1 MEIAIALV
9 VVALLVAGSKGLV
22 SGQLDRYKT
31 QTTNN
36 NLHAIEEAIVLHKE
50 KNNLLPCPAFFSAL
64 AKDKGEAASGG
75 CDVDPTGNSICTGK
89 SLHCSGNVVIGLV
102 PYSTLGIN
110 RADTVDGWGNRIIYA
125 VDKRFT
131 KDFATKAGDITL
143 VDVEDNVVAN
153 SDTMGGVVFVLFSHG
168 KNGAGAYKGDMIFD
182 GKCTSSMKDYEN
194 CNRDATFR
202 VAPNNKHPEDFD
214 DIVIWR
220 TKGSLQ

>member
-22 SGQLDRYKT
+22 SGQLDHYKT

-36 NLHAIEEAIVLHKE
+36 KLRAIEEAIVLHKE
-50 KNNLLPCPAFFSAL
+50 KSDLLPCPAFFSAP
-64 AKDKGEAASGG
+64 ATDKGEAASGG
-75 CDVDPTGNSICTGK
+75 CDVDPTRNSICTGNA
-89 SLHCSGNVVIGLV
+89 LHCSGNVVIGLV
-102 PYSTLGIN
+102 PYSTLGMS

-125 VDKRFT
+125 VDKKFT
-131 KDFATKAGDITL
+131 TDFATKAGDITL
-143 VDVEDNVVAN
+143 VDIEDNVVAN

-182 GKCTSSMKDYEN
+182 EKCARSMKDYEN

-202 VAPNNKHPEDFD
+202 VTLNNKHLEDFD

-220 TKGSLQ
+220 TKSSLQ